1 MRLVLNESLGRLDN
15 GTSECLKTTEKITV
29 LPANLFIVI
38 GGMFLVGVIVMAV
51 LAGILTSRV
60 FGLDFGWKV
69 ILFQIFLIVLS
80 LMLSVWIDY
89 SLRLHLGQ
97 LLPLSVPIAV
107 VMCERL
113 LSASVKRLNR

>member
-1 MRLVLNESLGRLDN
+1 
-15 GTSECLKTTEKITV
+15 V

-38 GGMFLVGVIVMAV
+38 GGMFLVGVIVSV
-51 LAGILTSRV
+51 LAGILTSRL
-60 FGLDFGWKV
+60 FGLAYGRKAT
-69 ILFQIFLIVLS
+69 LFHIVLVVLS

-97 LLPLSVPIAV
+97 LLPLSVPVAV

-113 LSASVKRLNR
+113 LRASVKRLNR